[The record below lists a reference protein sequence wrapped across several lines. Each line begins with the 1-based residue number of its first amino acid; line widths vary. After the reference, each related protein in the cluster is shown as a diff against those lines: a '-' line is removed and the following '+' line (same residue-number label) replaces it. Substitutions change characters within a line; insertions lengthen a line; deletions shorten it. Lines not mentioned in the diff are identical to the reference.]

1 VLSIITSGKSC
12 LTQLRYCVASTGARN
27 VQEVDDEFFEEIDT
41 GEIPVFVVFTK
52 YDLLIKDHEDDSD
65 DDSDDESLSSH
76 LTPKQRFAKA
86 EEPAFKDFEMKLE
99 SQIMDLGKK
108 KLRIKTC
115 RVAIPRLSRNK
126 SIGPQ
131 GKASIGKEYKLV
143 KYRIGG
149 KFSDTTVH

>member
-1 VLSIITSGKSC
+1 VLSIVTSGKSC

-27 VQEVDDEFFEEIDT
+27 VQEVDKEFFEEIDT

-65 DDSDDESLSSH
+65 DEFLSSH

-86 EEPAFKDFEMKLE
+86 EEPAFKDFEMNLE

-115 RVAIPRLSRNK
+115 RVAIPRLSKNK
-126 SIGPQ
+126 STDPQ

-143 KYRIGG
+143 KYRIRG
-149 KFSDTTVH
+149 KFSDTAVH